1 MTARQS
7 CHGCGGHGL
16 VPTYTRGP
24 SSHFDDGLGP
34 CHDAPCETCG
44 GSGFVPCFICGSP
57 ATDHTAEGPA
67 CAACAPCCLP
77 LDPEAI
83 ERGRQERDTRP
94 PTEVR
99 DTERVPGC
107 WAADAAGR

>member
-1 MTARQS
+1 MTFSVLPCPS
-7 CHGCGGHGL
+7 C
-16 VPTYTRGP
+16 
-24 SSHFDDGLGP
+24 D
-34 CHDAPCETCG
+34 
-44 GSGFVPCFICGSP
+44 SGFCTTTERLGSPDVGEGQLVRCPECNGENVTPCFICGSP